1 MIQLSNIFIKYGDRV
16 LYNNINL
23 RVEKGEKIGLVGR
36 NGTGKST
43 LLKIIA
49 GTQNPDDGII
59 ELNKGVEVA
68 FLTQDLPDY
77 TSITLYDL
85 AKSAFEKLN
94 VIEDKINAINDKL
107 EKGLIGESEE
117 DLKIFD
123 ELAELN
129 TNFDLQGGNNIEA
142 SIQTVLTGLG
152 FRQNEFPNTM
162 DTFSGGWIMRAELAR
177 LLLSNPD
184 ILLLDEPTNHLDIES
199 IMWLEQ
205 YLAKSTMTIIVIS
218 HDKTFLS
225 NVTGKTAEIEFGKL
239 DVYKAPYNKYLQI
252 KEERRAIQLS
262 AYKNQQKQIAEKERT
277 ITRFMAKATKTKMA
291 QSMKKQLDKLERI
304 EAIDEEAATMKI
316 FFPHSQRSGRIV
328 LKGDNVSKTY
338 GEKNVLDNISIEIE
352 KGEKVAFVGQ
362 NGQGKTTLVKIL
374 IEKIKAEK
382 GDISLGHNVDVSYY
396 AQNQADNL
404 DNKKTLLETMEAV
417 SPPEMRTRLRS
428 ILGSFLFSGEDVDK
442 KVSVLSGGER
452 ARLAMAMMILY
463 PGNLLVLDEPTN
475 HLDIQSKEI
484 LKQAVQQY
492 EGTVLI
498 VSHDRD
504 FLAGLCEI
512 VYEFRD
518 KKIKKYLGD
527 INYFLDKRAADNMR
541 EIEKATKSA
550 SASKSTV
557 KEKPTVDREVL
568 KKKRREMQYVE
579 RDIAKIEK
587 EKESYEAKMADPS
600 FFNQSNSQ
608 DEIAKYNE
616 LKSKLE
622 VKLVEWEEVAE
633 WLDTYDQ

>member
-49 GTQNPDDGII
+49 GTQNPDSGIV

-77 TSITLYDL
+77 TSITLYEL

-94 VIEDKINAINDKL
+94 VIEEKINAINLKL
-107 EKGLIGESEE
+107 EKGEIGESEE

-129 TNFDLQGGNNIEA
+129 TSFELLGGNNLEA
-142 SIQTVLTGLG
+142 SIQAVLIGLG
-152 FRQNEFPNTM
+152 FRQNEFANTM

-177 LLLSNPD
+177 LLLSSPD

-199 IMWLEQ
+199 ILWLEQ
-205 YLAKSTMTIIVIS
+205 YLAKSHMTIIVIS

-239 DVYKAPYNKYLQI
+239 EVYKAPYNKYLKI
-252 KEERRAIQLS
+252 KEERREIQLS

-304 EAIDEEAATMKI
+304 EAVDEDAATMKI
-316 FFPHSQRSGRIV
+316 VFPHSQRSGRIV
-328 LKGDNVSKTY
+328 LKGDNISKSY
-338 GEKNVLDNISIEIE
+338 SDKNVLDNISIEIE

-374 IEKIKAEK
+374 IDKIKAEQGEVK
-382 GDISLGHNVDVSYY
+382 LGHNVDVSYY
-396 AQNQADNL
+396 AQNQADGL
-404 DNKKTLLETMEAV
+404 DNKKTLLETMESV
-417 SPPEMRTRLRS
+417 SPPDMRTKLRT

-484 LKQAVQQY
+484 LKQAVLDY

-504 FLAGLCEI
+504 FLADLCEI

-518 KKIKKYLGD
+518 KKIKKYLGG
-527 INYFLDKRAADNMR
+527 INYFLKKRAADNMR
-541 EIEKATKSA
+541 EIEKA
-550 SASKSTV
+550 SKQQNGGKTAIQV
-557 KEKPTVDREVL
+557 RPAVDREVL
-568 KKKRREMQYVE
+568 KKKRREMQYIE
-579 RDIAKIEK
+579 RDIAKFEGQK
-587 EKESYEAKMADPS
+587 EKIEIKMADPS
-600 FFNQSNSQ
+600 FFTEPNSQ
-608 DEIAKYNE
+608 DEITKYNSIKAE
-616 LKSKLE
+616 LEKKME
-622 VKLVEWEEVAE
+622 EWEEVAE
-633 WLDTYDQ
+633 WLDVNDV

>member
-1 MIQLSNIFIKYGDRV
+1 MIQLSNIYIKYGDRI

-49 GTQNPDDGII
+49 GTQAPDDGII
-59 ELNKGVEVA
+59 EINKGVEVA
-68 FLTQDLPDY
+68 YLTQDLPDY
-77 TSITLYDL
+77 TSITLYEL

-94 VIEDKINAINDKL
+94 VIEDEINQINEKL
-107 EKGLIGESEE
+107 EKGEIGDSEE

-123 ELAELN
+123 RLAELN
-129 TNFDLQGGNNIEA
+129 TNFDLLGGNNLEA
-142 SIQTVLTGLG
+142 SIQSVLTGLG
-152 FRQNEFPNTM
+152 FRQNEFENTM
-162 DTFSGGWIMRAELAR
+162 DKFSGGWIMRAELAR
-177 LLLSNPD
+177 LLLSSPE

-199 IMWLEQ
+199 ILWLEN
-205 YLAKSTMTIIVIS
+205 YLARSTMTIIVIS

-225 NVTGKTAEIEFGKL
+225 NVTGKTAEIEFSKL
-239 DVYKAPYNKYLQI
+239 DVYKAPYNKYLKI
-252 KEERRAIQLS
+252 KEERREIQLS

-291 QSMKKQLDKLERI
+291 QSMKKQLDKLERV
-304 EAIDEEAATMKI
+304 EAIDSEAATMKI
-316 FFPHSQRSGRIV
+316 FFPLSQRSGRIV
-328 LKGDNVSKTY
+328 LKGENVSKSY
-338 GEKNVLDNISIEIE
+338 GEKNVLDTISIEIE

-374 IEKIKAEK
+374 IDRIKAEK
-382 GDISLGHNVDVSYY
+382 GVVTLGHNVDVSYY
-396 AQNQADNL
+396 AQNQADSLAN
-404 DNKKTLLETMEAV
+404 DKTLLETMEEV
-417 SPPEMRTRLRS
+417 SPADMRTKLRS

-484 LKQAVQQY
+484 LKQAVKSY
-492 EGTVLI
+492 DGTVLI

-527 INYFLDKRAADNMR
+527 INYFLNKRAADNMR
-541 EIEKATKSA
+541 EIEKATKTA
-550 SASKSTV
+550 SDTLIKT
-557 KEKPTVDREVL
+557 KPSVDRETL
-568 KKKRREMQYVE
+568 KKKRREMQYIE
-579 RDIAKIEK
+579 RDIAKIEEK
-587 EKESYEAKMADPS
+587 KESFEVKMADPA
-600 FFNQSNSQ
+600 FFSAENSQ
-608 DEIAKYNE
+608 QEISKYND
-616 LKSKLE
+616 LKEQLTLKMN
-622 VKLVEWEEVAE
+622 EWEELAK
-633 WLDTYDQ
+633 WLDIHD

>member
-16 LYNNINL
+16 LYNNLNL

-49 GTQNPDDGII
+49 GTQSADEGIV

-77 TSITLYDL
+77 KSITLYEL
-85 AKSAFEKLN
+85 AKSAFDHLN
-94 VIEDKINAINDKL
+94 EIEDKINAINVRL
-107 EKGLIGESEE
+107 EKGEIGDSEE
-117 DLKIFD
+117 DLKVFD

-129 TNFDLQGGNNIEA
+129 TNFELLGGNNLEA
-142 SIQTVLTGLG
+142 SIQSVLKGLG
-152 FRQNEFPNTM
+152 FRQNEFSNTM

-199 IMWLEQ
+199 ILWLEQ
-205 YLAKSTMTIIVIS
+205 YLSRSTMTIIVIS

-225 NVTGKTAEIEFGKL
+225 NVTSKTAEIEFSKL
-239 DVYKAPYNKYLQI
+239 EVYKAPYNKYLKI
-252 KEERRAIQLS
+252 KEERREIQLS

-304 EAIDEEAATMKI
+304 EAVDEEAATMNI
-316 FFPHSQRSGRIV
+316 HFPLSQRSGRIV
-328 LKGDNVSKTY
+328 LKGDEISKSY
-338 GEKNVLDNISIEIE
+338 GEKNVLDSISIEIE

-374 IEKIKAEK
+374 IDKIKAER
-382 GDISLGHNVDVSYY
+382 GEVTLGHNVDVSYY
-396 AQNQADNL
+396 AQNQADDL

-417 SPPEMRTRLRS
+417 SPPDMRTKLRS

-484 LKQAVQQY
+484 LKQAVRNY

-504 FLAGLCEI
+504 FLAGLCEV

-541 EIEKATKSA
+541 EIEKATKTATS
-550 SASKSTV
+550 SL
-557 KEKPTVDREVL
+557 EKQRPVVNREEL

-579 RDIAKIEK
+579 RDIAKLEEK
-587 EKESYEAKMADPS
+587 KELIEAKMSDPS
-600 FFNQSNSQ
+600 FFTQANSQ
-608 DEIAKYNE
+608 EEITKYNDIKDQLSNLME
-616 LKSKLE
+616 SWE
-622 VKLVEWEEVAE
+622 VVAE
-633 WLDTYDQ
+633 WLDVNDV

>member
-16 LYNNINL
+16 LYNNISL

-49 GTQNPDDGII
+49 GTQRPDNGLV
-59 ELNKGVEVA
+59 ELNKGIGLA

-77 TSITLYDL
+77 ASITLYEL
-85 AKSAFEKLN
+85 AKSAFDKLN
-94 VIEDKINAINDKL
+94 AIEDEINAINERL
-107 EKGLIGESEE
+107 EKGEIGDGEE
-117 DLKIFD
+117 DLKVFD
-123 ELAELN
+123 RLAELN
-129 TNFDLQGGNNIEA
+129 TSFEMLGGNNLEA
-142 SIQTVLTGLG
+142 SIQSVLTGLG
-152 FRQNEFPNTM
+152 FRQKEFHNAM
-162 DTFSGGWIMRAELAR
+162 HTFSGGWIMRAELAR
-177 LLLSNPD
+177 LLLSSPD

-199 IMWLEQ
+199 ILWLEN
-205 YLAKSTMTIIVIS
+205 YLAKSHMTIIVIS

-225 NVTGKTAEIEFGKL
+225 NVTGKTAEIEFSKL
-239 DVYKAPYNKYLQI
+239 EVYKAPYNKYLKI
-252 KEERRAIQLS
+252 KEERREIQLS

-304 EAIDEEAATMKI
+304 EAVDEEAATMKI
-316 FFPHSQRSGRIV
+316 HFPHSQRSGRIV
-328 LKGDNVSKTY
+328 LKGDHISKSY
-338 GEKNVLDNISIEIE
+338 GEKNVLDDISIEIE

-382 GDISLGHNVDVSYY
+382 GQVQLGHNVDVSYY

-404 DNKKTLLETMEAV
+404 DNSKTLLETMEAV
-417 SPPEMRTRLRS
+417 SPPDMRTRLRT

-484 LKQAVQQY
+484 LKNAVQSY

-504 FLAGLCEI
+504 FLADLCHI

-527 INYFLDKRAADNMR
+527 INYFLDKRAADDMR
-541 EIEKATKSA
+541 EIEMATKQNS
-550 SASKSTV
+550 SKTITNS
-557 KEKPTVDREVL
+557 KPSVNRELL

-579 RDIAKIEK
+579 RDIAKLEDEK
-587 EKESYEAKMADPS
+587 EQFEEKMTDPA
-600 FFNQSNSQ
+600 FFTNSTSQ
-608 DEIAKYNE
+608 EDLAKYNSLKQE
-616 LKSKLE
+616 LESKME
-622 VKLVEWEEVAE
+622 EWEVLAE
-633 WLDTYDQ
+633 WLDTYD